1 MSIALVRRDGTP
13 TIGVVYDPV
22 RQTMIHAIAGQGAF
36 RNGHSM
42 TVSQKPDQQPSSG
55 TVLSLFTDRSF
66 LSSEQRDQMIFALEE
81 IARVLGLAGL
91 NVDASA
97 GAVMNACKVLANAP
111 ACYVKLPKENGGGS
125 LWDYAATAC
134 IFSEA
139 GRLPPTS
146 MADVSNSTESA
157 PRSCVTEGSCSPP
170 TRRSRSDYELCFAQ
184 ISNHRPAN

>member
-1 MSIALVRRDGTP
+1 
-13 TIGVVYDPV
+13 
-22 RQTMIHAIAGQGAF
+22 
-36 RNGHSM
+36 M

-66 LSSEQRDQMIFALEE
+66 ISSEQRDQMIFALEE

-139 GRLPPTS
+139 GAVATDIYGRRFELNRVGSTLMCHRGILFATDETLAQRLRA
-146 MADVSNSTESA
+146 MFRSN
-157 PRSCVTEGSCSPP
+157 
-170 TRRSRSDYELCFAQ
+170 Q
-184 ISNHRPAN
+184 